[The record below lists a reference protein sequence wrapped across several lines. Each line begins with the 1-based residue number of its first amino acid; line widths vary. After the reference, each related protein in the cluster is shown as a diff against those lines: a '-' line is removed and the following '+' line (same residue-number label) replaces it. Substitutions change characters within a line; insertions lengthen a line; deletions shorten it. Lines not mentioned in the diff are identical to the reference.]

1 MSNEVINPVIESSPK
16 PQNSRTVSP
25 VQSTAESKTT
35 QFSVCYHCG
44 AQTRKPIV
52 KHEHDFCC
60 SGCLGVY
67 EIIEKNN
74 LCEYYNF
81 NQTPG
86 VSLDQYEEK
95 SYKFDFLDNQEIV
108 NQLIKFKSGT
118 QIHLDFYLPQ
128 VHCSSCLYLLENLYQ
143 IQSGV
148 LSSKLNF
155 SRKELSVVYDSEK
168 ISAKQIAEFLT
179 KLGYEPYFSLSDLG
193 DKKGIKSPS
202 KSRIYKLGVA
212 GFAFGNIMLL
222 SFPEYFAYGT
232 DLDGLKPYFQWIIL
246 ALIVPVMTYS
256 STEFYKLAWG
266 GLKQRYLNIDL
277 PIVLAMIITFSRS
290 IYEVFTH
297 TGPGYFDS
305 LSGIVFF
312 MLLGRILQ
320 DRTYKSITFNRDF
333 TSYFPISS
341 TVFKEG
347 REFTI
352 PIVNIAVNDELI
364 IHDQEIVPVDGL
376 LVSGKALIDYS
387 FVTGESNPVEL
398 EAGSWI
404 YAGGRQLGA
413 SIRILSQKTVSQSY
427 LVSLWNK
434 NDQKEQ
440 KSPTIESTYVQKA
453 SMYFTLVLFTIA
465 ATAAIYWGMNDPS
478 KIWNAVTAVLI
489 VACPCALLLSVTF
502 THGHILSL
510 LARHGF
516 YLKSARV
523 IERMNQIKHIVF
535 DKTGTLTQSQDPLIQ
550 YVGMPLSEIEMDAI
564 ASISRESTHPFG
576 RSLAKKLNRIPLDVE
591 FVENVPGQ
599 GMLGLC
605 DGLKVRLG
613 SSDFL
618 KVSEERRAVL
628 TSPIKEEDKDTLKG
642 SSIWVEV
649 DGKLK
654 GVYLFSSAIRGQLSE
669 SIEHLGKDYKLS
681 LLSGDNAREESV
693 IRGIFPS
700 NTQVLFEQKPHD
712 KRTFIEQLE
721 NAGVKTMMVGDGLN
735 DAGALM
741 SSSIGVAV
749 TEDISYFTVGSDAI
763 VLGSALK
770 KLPQFFK
777 VARDMRNIIWWS
789 FVISILYN
797 IVGLS
802 FAVQGELN
810 PIIAAIL
817 MPSSSISI
825 VLFTWL
831 SSMISA
837 RKLKD

>member
-1 MSNEVINPVIESSPK
+1 MSKEVINPVIESSPI
-16 PQNSRTVSP
+16 PQNSRTVSQ
-25 VQSTAESKTT
+25 VQSTSGSKTT

-95 SYKFDFLDNQEIV
+95 SYKFDFLDNQDIV

-155 SRKELSVVYDSEK
+155 SRKELSVVFDSEK

-618 KVSEERRAVL
+618 KVSEERRAEL

-763 VLGSALK
+763 VLGSALR

-777 VARDMRNIIWWS
+777 VAHDMRSIIWWS

-825 VLFTWL
+825 VLFTWI
-831 SSMISA
+831 SSIISA

>member
-1 MSNEVINPVIESSPK
+1 MSKEVINPVIEFSPK
-16 PQNSRTVSP
+16 PQNSRTVSQ
-25 VQSTAESKTT
+25 VQSTSGSKTT

-86 VSLDQYEEK
+86 VSLDQYEDK

-155 SRKELSVVYDSEK
+155 SRKELSVVFDSEK

-618 KVSEERRAVL
+618 KVSEERRAEL

-763 VLGSALK
+763 VLGSALR

-777 VARDMRNIIWWS
+777 VAHDMRSIIWWS

-825 VLFTWL
+825 VLFTWI
-831 SSMISA
+831 SSIISA

>member
-1 MSNEVINPVIESSPK
+1 MNKEVINPVIESSSK
-16 PQNSRTVSP
+16 TQNSRTVSQ
-25 VQSTAESKTT
+25 VQSTSGSKTT

-52 KHEHDFCC
+52 KHDHDFCC
-60 SGCLGVY
+60 AGCLGVY

-95 SYKFDFLDNQEIV
+95 SYKFDFLENQEIV

-155 SRKELSVVYDSEK
+155 SRKELSVVFDSEI

-193 DKKGIKSPS
+193 DNKGIKSPS

-246 ALIVPVMTYS
+246 GLIVPVMTYS

-347 REFTI
+347 REFTV

-599 GMLGLC
+599 GMLGMC

-618 KVSEERRAVL
+618 KVSEERRAEL

-654 GVYLFSSAIRGQLSE
+654 GVYLFSSAIRSQLSE
-669 SIEHLGKDYKLS
+669 SIEH
-681 LLSGDNAREESV
+681 
-693 IRGIFPS
+693 
-700 NTQVLFEQKPHD
+700 
-712 KRTFIEQLE
+712 
-721 NAGVKTMMVGDGLN
+721 
-735 DAGALM
+735 
-741 SSSIGVAV
+741 
-749 TEDISYFTVGSDAI
+749 
-763 VLGSALK
+763 
-770 KLPQFFK
+770 
-777 VARDMRNIIWWS
+777 
-789 FVISILYN
+789 
-797 IVGLS
+797 
-802 FAVQGELN
+802 
-810 PIIAAIL
+810 
-817 MPSSSISI
+817 
-825 VLFTWL
+825 
-831 SSMISA
+831 
-837 RKLKD
+837 

>member
-1 MSNEVINPVIESSPK
+1 MSKETNSPILESPREKIS
-16 PQNSRTVSP
+16 S
-25 VQSTAESKTT
+25 
-35 QFSVCYHCG
+35 FSVCYHCG
-44 AQTRKPIV
+44 AQTRKPLV
-52 KHEHDFCC
+52 KHEHEFCC

-86 VSLDQYEEK
+86 VNLDQYEEK
-95 SYKFDFLDNQEIV
+95 TYKFDFLENQEIV
-108 NQLIKFKSGT
+108 NQLIKFKSGS

-148 LSSKLNF
+148 ISSKLNF
-155 SRKELSVVYDSEK
+155 SRKELSVVFDSEQ
-168 ISAKQIAEFLT
+168 ISAKKIAEFLT

-193 DKKGIKSPS
+193 DKKGITNPS

-246 ALIVPVMTYS
+246 GLIVPVMTYS

-277 PIVLAMIITFSRS
+277 PIVLAMMITFFRS
-290 IYEVFTH
+290 LYEVFTH

-341 TVFKEG
+341 TLFKEG
-347 REFTI
+347 KEVTV

-387 FVTGESNPVEL
+387 FVTGESKPVEL

-413 SIRILSQKTVSQSY
+413 SVRVLSQKTVSQSY

-440 KSPTIESTYVQKA
+440 KTPTIESTYVQKA
-453 SMYFTLVLFTIA
+453 SMYFTLVLFSIA

-550 YVGMPLSEIEMDAI
+550 YVGLPLSDMEVDAI

-591 FVENVPGQ
+591 FVENVAGQ
-599 GMLGLC
+599 GMLGAC
-605 DGLKVRLG
+605 DGMKVRLG
-613 SSDFL
+613 SSEFL
-618 KVSEERRAVL
+618 KVSEGQLAEL
-628 TSPIKEEDKDTLKG
+628 TSPIKEENRDTLKG
-642 SSIWVEV
+642 SSIWVEI
-649 DGKLK
+649 DGKVR
-654 GVYLFSSAIRGQLSE
+654 GVYLFSSAIRSQLSE
-669 SIEHLGKDYKLS
+669 SIDQLGKEYKLS
-681 LLSGDNAREESV
+681 LLSGDNSREESV

-721 NAGVKTMMVGDGLN
+721 NAGVNTMMVGDGLN

-831 SSMISA
+831 TSMISA

>member
-1 MSNEVINPVIESSPK
+1 M
-16 PQNSRTVSP
+16 
-25 VQSTAESKTT
+25 
-35 QFSVCYHCG
+35 
-44 AQTRKPIV
+44 
-52 KHEHDFCC
+52 
-60 SGCLGVY
+60 
-67 EIIEKNN
+67 
-74 LCEYYNF
+74 
-81 NQTPG
+81 
-86 VSLDQYEEK
+86 
-95 SYKFDFLDNQEIV
+95 
-108 NQLIKFKSGT
+108 GT
-118 QIHLDFYLPQ
+118 
-128 VHCSSCLYLLENLYQ
+128 
-143 IQSGV
+143 
-148 LSSKLNF
+148 
-155 SRKELSVVYDSEK
+155 
-168 ISAKQIAEFLT
+168 
-179 KLGYEPYFSLSDLG
+179 
-193 DKKGIKSPS
+193 
-202 KSRIYKLGVA
+202 
-212 GFAFGNIMLL
+212 
-222 SFPEYFAYGT
+222 
-232 DLDGLKPYFQWIIL
+232 
-246 ALIVPVMTYS
+246 
-256 STEFYKLAWG
+256 
-266 GLKQRYLNIDL
+266 
-277 PIVLAMIITFSRS
+277 
-290 IYEVFTH
+290 
-297 TGPGYFDS
+297 
-305 LSGIVFF
+305 
-312 MLLGRILQ
+312 
-320 DRTYKSITFNRDF
+320 
-333 TSYFPISS
+333 
-341 TVFKEG
+341 
-347 REFTI
+347 
-352 PIVNIAVNDELI
+352 
-364 IHDQEIVPVDGL
+364 VDGL
-376 LVSGKALIDYS
+376 LLSGKALIDYS
-387 FVTGESNPVEL
+387 FVTGESKPVEL

-440 KSPTIESTYVQKA
+440 KTPTIESTYVQKA
-453 SMYFTLVLFTIA
+453 SMYFTLVLFSIA
-465 ATAAIYWGMNDPS
+465 ASAAIYWGMNDPS

-550 YVGMPLSEIEMDAI
+550 YVGLPLSDIEVDAI

-576 RSLAKKLNRIPLDVE
+576 RSLAKKLNRIPMDVE

-599 GMLGLC
+599 GMLGTC
-605 DGLKVRLG
+605 DGIKVRLG
-613 SSDFL
+613 SSEFL
-618 KVSEERRAVL
+618 KVSEGQLSEL

-642 SSIWVEV
+642 SSIWVEM
-649 DGKLK
+649 DGRVK
-654 GVYLFSSAIRGQLSE
+654 GVYLFSSAIRSQLSE
-669 SIEHLGKDYKLS
+669 SIEQLGKEYKLS

-777 VARDMRNIIWWS
+777 VARDMRSIIWWS

-831 SSMISA
+831 TSMISA

>member
-1 MSNEVINPVIESSPK
+1 MSKETNRPVLESPK
-16 PQNSRTVSP
+16 
-25 VQSTAESKTT
+25 EKTNG
-35 QFSVCYHCG
+35 FSVCYHCG
-44 AQTRKPIV
+44 AQTRKPLV
-52 KHEHDFCC
+52 KHEHEFCC

-95 SYKFDFLDNQEIV
+95 TYKFDFLENQEIV
-108 NQLIKFKSGT
+108 NQLIKFKSGS

-143 IQSGV
+143 ILSGV
-148 LSSKLNF
+148 ISSKLNF
-155 SRKELSVVYDSEK
+155 SRKELSVVFDSEQ
-168 ISAKQIAEFLT
+168 ISAKKIAEFLT

-193 DKKGIKSPS
+193 DKKGISSPS

-246 ALIVPVMTYS
+246 GLIVPVITYS

-277 PIVLAMIITFSRS
+277 PIVLAMMITFFRS
-290 IYEVFTH
+290 LYEVFTH

-341 TVFKEG
+341 TLFKEG
-347 REFTI
+347 KEVTV

-387 FVTGESNPVEL
+387 FVTGESKPVEL

-413 SIRILSQKTVSQSY
+413 SVRILSQKTVSQSY

-440 KSPTIESTYVQKA
+440 KTPTIESTYVQKA
-453 SMYFTLVLFTIA
+453 SMYFTLVLFSIA

-550 YVGMPLSEIEMDAI
+550 YVGLPLSDMEVDAI

-591 FVENVPGQ
+591 FVENVAGQ
-599 GMLGLC
+599 GMSGAC
-605 DGLKVRLG
+605 DGMKVRLG
-613 SSDFL
+613 SSEFL
-618 KVSEERRAVL
+618 KVSEGQLAEL
-628 TSPIKEEDKDTLKG
+628 TSPIKEENRDTLKG
-642 SSIWVEV
+642 SSIWVEI
-649 DGKLK
+649 DGKVR
-654 GVYLFSSAIRGQLSE
+654 GVYLFSSAIRSQLSE
-669 SIEHLGKDYKLS
+669 SIDQLGKEYKLS
-681 LLSGDNAREESV
+681 LLSGDNSREESV

-797 IVGLS
+797 IVGLT

-831 SSMISA
+831 SSLISA

>member
-1 MSNEVINPVIESSPK
+1 MNKEVINPVIESSSK
-16 PQNSRTVSP
+16 TQNSRTVSQ
-25 VQSTAESKTT
+25 VQSTSGSKTT

-52 KHEHDFCC
+52 KHDHDFCC
-60 SGCLGVY
+60 AGCLGVY

-95 SYKFDFLDNQEIV
+95 SYKFDFLENQEIV

-155 SRKELSVVYDSEK
+155 SRKELSVVFDSEI

-193 DKKGIKSPS
+193 DNKGIKSPS

-246 ALIVPVMTYS
+246 GLIVPVMTYS

-290 IYEVFTH
+290 IYEVFSH

-347 REFTI
+347 REFTV

-599 GMLGLC
+599 GMLGMC

-618 KVSEERRAVL
+618 KVSEERRAEL

-654 GVYLFSSAIRGQLSE
+654 GVYLFSSAIRSQLSE
-669 SIEHLGKDYKLS
+669 SIEHLGKEYKLS
-681 LLSGDNAREESV
+681 LLSGDNARADSV

-777 VARDMRNIIWWS
+777 VAQIGRAH
-789 FVISILYN
+789 V
-797 IVGLS
+797 
-802 FAVQGELN
+802 
-810 PIIAAIL
+810 
-817 MPSSSISI
+817 
-825 VLFTWL
+825 
-831 SSMISA
+831 
-837 RKLKD
+837 

>member
-618 KVSEERRAVL
+618 KVSEERRAEL

-654 GVYLFSSAIRGQLSE
+654 GVYLFSSAIRSQLSE

-763 VLGSALK
+763 VLGSALR

-777 VARDMRNIIWWS
+777 VAHDMRSIIWWS

-825 VLFTWL
+825 VLFTWI